1 MRLASL
7 LLLIALFV
15 GRCFAEKAEIITR
28 EGDVME
34 VEITQYNPV
43 GIKYML
49 RKAEYSLPYTDIY
62 MIYTKSQ
69 GNRYVNSEGQLNSGE
84 GTKASTANDVVYLVN
99 GGEKAVV
106 IKSVLPNEIVFQLT
120 PEDKKALENTA
131 KQMQKGKIPREE
143 RVIAAAE
150 QADDDKVF
158 LRDHVFMIIHKG
170 GVTEII
176 TPLPP
181 VGSEAQAEQSQT
193 APKEEAEPILE
204 LKYHRVEKGQTLDTI
219 SQMYD
224 VTPADIIEWND
235 LPQSTKASAQLP
247 IGTQLIIYVAV
258 E

>member
-1 MRLASL
+1 M
-7 LLLIALFV
+7 LIALFV
-15 GRCFAEKAEIITR
+15 GTCFAEKAEIITR

-49 RKAEYSLPYTDIY
+49 RKAEHSLPYSDIY

-69 GNRYVNSEGQLNSGE
+69 GNRYVNSDGQLISGE
-84 GTKASTANDVVYLVN
+84 ATKASTSYDVVYLVN
-99 GGEKAVV
+99 GGEKSVV
-106 IKSVLPNEIVFQLT
+106 VKSMLPTEIVFELT
-120 PEDKKALENTA
+120 PDDKKALESAA
-131 KQMQKGKIPREE
+131 KQMQKGKVARDE
-143 RVIAAAE
+143 RVMAAAE
-150 QADDDKVF
+150 HADDDKVF

-181 VGSEAQAEQSQT
+181 VGSDAQAVQSQT
-193 APKEEAEPILE
+193 TPKEEVEPILE

-219 SQMYD
+219 SEMYD

-247 IGTQLIIYVAV
+247 IGTQLIIYVV
-258 E
+258 VQ